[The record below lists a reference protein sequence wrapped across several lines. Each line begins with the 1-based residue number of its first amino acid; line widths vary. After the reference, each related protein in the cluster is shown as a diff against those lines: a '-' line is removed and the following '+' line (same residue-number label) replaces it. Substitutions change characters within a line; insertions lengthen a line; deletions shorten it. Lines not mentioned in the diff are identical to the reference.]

1 MPTHYFEL
9 YEHVAEGFWC
19 LGHPLDAQRRE
30 LDDPW
35 QFSVGEP
42 AHFKGLIRLPL
53 SLEGESRDFSHAA
66 FGTPVVNAKLAALF
80 QELAPHDVEVIPV
93 AVDGH
98 AGPYFILNALR
109 KFTCID
115 TEASAEVDY
124 WTEEDGLPEKVGKL
138 FSISGMRIDTS
149 KVGDAKVFR
158 PSEWKGSFIVS
169 EDIKDAMERAGITGA
184 KFEAVTGPTTFDPV
198 RRAETKR
205 RGELWDQAR
214 IARRSVW
221 RGLGTMSDDLYI
233 PPVVGG
239 PWPGERQNWIAVRR
253 PDGGMLIVTDGLS
266 DPFNDI
272 LDRPTAGFGLE
283 LAIETPEPLGEVWKS
298 WPVHLLE
305 RVAYEVAEF
314 EKLRVRLANGTL
326 SMEVDGVGMPETLV
340 TSEGRVAVLI
350 GMETDSLP
358 SRFTLPGGE
367 VRLLTVKVL
376 MPAELKWLLQQGTGT
391 GAELIRRFT
400 AAGET
405 HLSRSWRQP
414 VVS

>member
-1 MPTHYFEL
+1 MKYFDL
-9 YEHVAEGFWC
+9 SEHVAEGFWF
-19 LGHPLDAQRRE
+19 LGHPIDAQGRE
-30 LDDPW
+30 LEDPW
-35 QFSVGEP
+35 QFGVGKP
-42 AHFKGLIRLPL
+42 AHFQGQVGFPVDV
-53 SLEGESRDFSHAA
+53 EGEARDYSHAA
-66 FGTPVVNAKLAALF
+66 FCTPVVNARLAAIF
-80 QELAPHDVEVIPV
+80 QELAPNDVELIPV
-93 AVDGH
+93 EVNSH
-98 AGPYFILNALR
+98 AGPYFILNALHVV
-109 KFTCID
+109 KCID
-115 TEASAEVDY
+115 DEATEEVQY
-124 WTEEDGLPEKVGKL
+124 WTEEDGVPRKVGTYRD
-138 FSISGMRIDTS
+138 ISGMRIDPA

-158 PSEWKGSFIVS
+158 PWGWKVALIVS

-184 KFEAVTGPTTFDPV
+184 KFEAVTGPPTFDPV

-214 IARRSVW
+214 HARAAVW
-221 RGLGTMSDDLYI
+221 RGLGTMSDDFYI

-239 PWPGERQNWIAVRR
+239 PWPGERQWWTAMRR

-283 LAIETPEPLGEVWKS
+283 LAIETSEPLGEVWKS

-314 EKLRVRLANGTL
+314 ERLRVTLANGTL

-340 TSEGRVAVLI
+340 TPEGRVAVLI

-367 VRLLTVKVL
+367 VRLLTVKAL
-376 MPAELKWLLQQGTGT
+376 MPAELRWLLRQERGAA
-391 GAELIRRFT
+391 AELIRRFK
-400 AAGET
+400 AAGEG